1 MTAEHIWVAIG
12 LAGQGAFAMRLL
24 LQWIQSERH
33 KRSVVPVAF
42 WYWSLGG
49 GLTLLSYA
57 IYRRD
62 PVFILGQLFG
72 VGIYLRN
79 LYLIRAASKK
89 APGPQMPPYPPPE
102 K

>member
-79 LYLIRAASKK
+79 LYLIRTSSRRTLGAQT
-89 APGPQMPPYPPPE
+89 PDRPPE
-102 K
+102 

>member
-72 VGIYLRN
+72 VGIYIRN
-79 LYLIRAASKK
+79 LYLIRTSSRK
-89 APGPQMPPYPPPE
+89 APGPQPPYRPPE
-102 K
+102 R

>member
-49 GLTLLSYA
+49 GLTLLAYA

-79 LYLIRAASKK
+79 LYLIRAASRNALG
-89 APGPQMPPYPPPE
+89 APAPLYPPPE

>member
-24 LQWIQSERH
+24 VQWIQSEKH

-49 GLTLLSYA
+49 GLTLLAYA

-79 LYLIRAASKK
+79 LHLIRASRT
-89 APGPQMPPYPPPE
+89 APGAAAGPLRPPE
-102 K
+102 R